1 MHRFLLIM
9 AMAAMFYVIG
19 PNVPGAHADD
29 RHAGYYYP
37 PPTSDETYD
46 APIEPS
52 LDSDRARRIGFIIGV
67 TQEQFTRPYPPPWAM
82 YAKGTEAEKLIIV
95 ALDGNALV
103 SLYQARA
110 MLAQLTSVVR
120 SLPLFVEGEVEE
132 DYNFLDLLAALG
144 FRQLTISDGR
154 TYAHQIRIE

>member
-1 MHRFLLIM
+1 MHRFSLIVAIP
-9 AMAAMFYVIG
+9 AMSYVIG
-19 PNVPGAHADD
+19 LGVPGARADD

-37 PPTSDETYD
+37 PLTSDEVYD

-67 TQEQFTRPYPPPWAM
+67 TQEQFSRPYPPPWAM
-82 YAKGTEAEKLIIV
+82 YAKGTDSEKMIIV
-95 ALDGNALV
+95 ALDGEALV
-103 SLYQARA
+103 TLFQARA

-154 TYAHQIRIE
+154 TYTHQISIE

>member
-1 MHRFLLIM
+1 MHRSLMVAVF
-9 AMAAMFYVIG
+9 AAVVYVIG
-19 PNVPGAHADD
+19 FGIAIGQDGD

-37 PPTSDETYD
+37 PLTSDEVYE

-67 TQEQFTRPYPPPWAM
+67 TQEQFARPYPPPWAM

-95 ALDGNALV
+95 ALDADALAT
-103 SLYQARA
+103 LYQARA

-144 FRQLTISDGR
+144 FRRLTISDGR